1 MLTLSPAERRD
12 LRARAHRLHPVV
24 SVGRDGLTAPVLHE
38 IDVNLLA
45 HELVKVR
52 VFNADRDEREI
63 VLARICTELEA
74 AAVQHI
80 GKLLVVWRPAPP
92 PPEEPVP
99 ARAKAKGKRARRA
112 APGSAAGARRRSA
125 PPRGGSGATLTAAK
139 STPRARRPRE
149 PAPRTPARP
158 PAGSSNRQRTGPPV
172 EGGRRRRRGSHNP

>member
-52 VFNADRDEREI
+52 VFNTDRDAREI

-80 GKLLVVWRPAPP
+80 GKL
-92 PPEEPVP
+92 
-99 ARAKAKGKRARRA
+99 
-112 APGSAAGARRRSA
+112 
-125 PPRGGSGATLTAAK
+125 
-139 STPRARRPRE
+139 
-149 PAPRTPARP
+149 
-158 PAGSSNRQRTGPPV
+158 RQRKVLDDCMDFAVQPVAALARGTRNTEDRRCLIGQECNRIV
-172 EGGRRRRRGSHNP
+172 EGVSRKCGHDRISDFTGHIRSPRPL